1 MPTYPNTNISKL
13 QQATGILSS
22 DLFDHAP
29 GNPNAVRMSDFLT
42 DAIGRDISGDYDTNS
57 LTDGGGDLE
66 PPWDTNLSVPNGEA
80 LNDRLAFGGNDGEL
94 NSDGTFKI
102 TQGDELSIGR
112 RFWVRVNWT
121 GGDFAFEQIIPD
133 KLSLTTADN
142 CKVTNRLRGTAP
154 NGNQVIDFQI
164 EVTGYDFLLLQF
176 EYDDGGYNSHAI
188 NYNTTLQ
195 FFTDEVKTSTPFLSS
210 ITLRWASEQI
220 NSSYVACD
228 GSTSLDQLALNPQG
242 YGVKVN
248 TTVSDPTGQNSDYH
262 LWTYLEDSSASPPD
276 PTFHDG
282 TGGGSFQSYSKGKG
296 ACQNGPTG
304 PQLSGNTFKM
314 YVFITLDPAGTN
326 IFESET
332 ISFTPSTGNEDTV
345 TKTFQGP

>member
-1 MPTYPNTNISKL
+1 MPTYPSTNISNLK
-13 QQATGILSS
+13 QATGILSNE
-22 DLFDHAP
+22 LFDHAP
-29 GNPNAVRMSDFLT
+29 GTPSSVRMSDFLT

-57 LTDGGGDLE
+57 VTDGSGGLE
-66 PPWDTNLSVPNGEA
+66 PWDKNISVPNGNA
-80 LNDRLAFGGNDGEL
+80 LNGSSAFGGNDGEL
-94 NSDGTFKI
+94 NSNGTFKI

-112 RFWVRVNWT
+112 RFWVRVNWE

-154 NGNQVIDFQI
+154 NGNRVIDFQV
-164 EVTGYDFLLLQF
+164 EVTGYDSLTLQL
-176 EYDDGGYNSHAI
+176 EYNDGGFNSHAI
-188 NYNTTLQ
+188 NYNTKLQ
-195 FFTDEVKTSTPFLSS
+195 FFTDEVVTSTPYLQS

-228 GSTSLDQLALNPQG
+228 GSTSLDQLALDSQG

-248 TTVSDPTGQNSDYH
+248 TTVFDPTNQNGDYY
-262 LWTYLEDSSASPPD
+262 LWTYFADSNASPPD
-276 PTFHDG
+276 ATFHDG

-304 PQLSGNTFKM
+304 PLLSGNSVTM
-314 YVFITLDPAGTN
+314 YVFITLDSAGTN
-326 IFESET
+326 IFASET
-332 ISFTPSTGNEDTV
+332 ISFTPSSGTENTV
-345 TKTFQGP
+345 SKTFQGP